1 MRKRFSGESSG
12 RGTKCENVT
21 SGADGCSARSA
32 ATLASKAPPGAPDVR
47 SRLPSY
53 VGAAASAIASA
64 HGCTAATSFEPEHN
78 GVKRIPYPPTVNDP
92 RAAGLA
98 MNVAAQLFGSESTR
112 DVVPVMPAEDFSF
125 FGETYPSAMMWLG
138 AYNETAG
145 ATHPL
150 HSTKYILDES
160 VLTSGVA
167 LHAMYALE
175 FLHSGL

>member
-64 HGCTAATSFEPEHN
+64 
-78 GVKRIPYPPTVNDP
+78 I
-92 RAAGLA
+92 A
-98 MNVAAQLFGSESTR
+98 MGSELASTSAAA
-112 DVVPVMPAEDFSF
+112 PPSSASSASPAACASL
-125 FGETYPSAMMWLG
+125 SASRRR
-138 AYNETAG
+138 
-145 ATHPL
+145 AT
-150 HSTKYILDES
+150 ES
-160 VLTSGVA
+160 SSIESGGG
-167 LHAMYALE
+167 HAHAR
-175 FLHSGL
+175 